1 MPIFAYKARTRDGQR
16 SEGNINAPDRRSAV
30 AMLTRQGL
38 VPVSLSQGDDKT
50 SRGEKADR
58 PKLVVSR
65 KKKMKTSEV
74 LSLTVELSD
83 LLASG
88 MTLGNALNCL
98 SMREEQGVRE
108 HILAGLRDEIV
119 QGKSLSDALMSY
131 PDTFPKLY
139 VNMVRAGEASGAVHE
154 VLQRL
159 VTHYEK
165 IMELREKTVSA
176 LIYPAFVM
184 FMGVIVLV
192 FALVYIIPKFE
203 EIFEDLGGSLPVS
216 TQVLMSLSEWMVRY
230 GLFALGGVVVA
241 IVLFRR
247 YLKTPPGKLW
257 WDGLKLKMPLIKGI
271 VACSIF
277 ANFSR
282 TLQTLM
288 VNGVPVLQALRITEN
303 TVGNALI
310 SKELHNVRQ
319 RVTDGTSISG
329 PLASGKVFPSMM
341 TDMLMVGEQTGDMAA
356 SLGHIARR
364 YENELSKNI
373 KRLTT
378 AIEPAMIIMVAG
390 LVGFVAYSVVSAVF
404 SVTSGVGGV

>member
-1 MPIFAYKARTRDGQR
+1 
-16 SEGNINAPDRRSAV
+16 
-30 AMLTRQGL
+30 MLSRQGL
-38 VPVSLSQGDDKT
+38 VPVTLSQSADKK
-50 SRGEKADR
+50 SRGEASKG

-65 KKKMKTSEV
+65 KQKMKTSEV

-108 HILAGLRDEIV
+108 QILAGLRDEIV
-119 QGKSLSDALMSY
+119 QGKSLSDALASY
-131 PDTFPKLY
+131 PETFPKLY

-159 VTHYEK
+159 VEHYEK
-165 IMELREKTVSA
+165 IMELREKTISA

-184 FMGVIVLV
+184 FMGVVVLV

-203 EIFEDLGGSLPVS
+203 QIFKDLGGSLPTS
-216 TQVLMSLSEWMVRY
+216 TRILMSLSDWMVRY
-230 GLFALGGVVVA
+230 GLFVLGGIVVA
-241 IVLFRR
+241 IELFRR
-247 YLKTPPGKLW
+247 YIRTPSGKLW

-277 ANFSR
+277 SNFAR

-303 TVGNALI
+303 TVGNAMI
-310 SKELHNVRQ
+310 AKELHNVRE

-329 PLASGKVFPSMM
+329 PLASGKVFPSLM

-356 SLGHIARR
+356 SLGHIAKR

-378 AIEPAMIIMVAG
+378 AIEPAMIVIVAV
-390 LVGFVAYSVVSAVF
+390 LVAFVAYSVVSAVF
-404 SVTSGVGGV
+404 SVTSGVGGM